1 LNDEQVSELIKEG
14 SATFQTKYETR
25 TRLVDA
31 AGNEIQGHEG
41 FAPEHPDAEGASPET
56 KKAPEGEGAQ
66 PLQAQLPS
74 GSEGKE
80 RDTQAK
86 PASEANEATK

>member
-1 LNDEQVSELIKEG
+1 MKEG

-31 AGNEIQGHEG
+31 AGKEIQGQEG
-41 FAPEHPDAEGASPET
+41 FAPEHPYAEGASPET
-56 KKAPEGEGAQ
+56 KKAPGGAQ
-66 PLQAQLPS
+66 PLQAQVPS

-80 RDTQAK
+80 RDSQAK

>member
-66 PLQAQLPS
+66 LPS